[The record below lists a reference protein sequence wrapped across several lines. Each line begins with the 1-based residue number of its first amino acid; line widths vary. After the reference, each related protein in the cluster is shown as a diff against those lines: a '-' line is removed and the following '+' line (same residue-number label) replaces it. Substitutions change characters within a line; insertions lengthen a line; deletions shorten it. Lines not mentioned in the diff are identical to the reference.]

1 VTSTKSLC
9 LSPCRNACG
18 ISTREIWPCC
28 PCRED
33 PRRPPSSACHH
44 FHHCCVRVID
54 PSPRA
59 AQQQQPR
66 PRPFRRAASQA
77 GRRRH
82 RRPPAVC
89 VVPSSDLMMR
99 LLHFVGVLCSSSA
112 VASAQPGMTGGM
124 PPPVRPPLARPCMH
138 LSLHPPHSFS
148 ATTTCE
154 SCHRPVT
161 TYAAS

>member
-1 VTSTKSLC
+1 MQARSIAG
-9 LSPCRNACG
+9 RQ
-18 ISTREIWPCC
+18 
-28 PCRED
+28 
-33 PRRPPSSACHH
+33 
-44 FHHCCVRVID
+44 
-54 PSPRA
+54 
-59 AQQQQPR
+59 AQ
-66 PRPFRRAASQA
+66 ASQA
-77 GRRRH
+77 AAPAAAG
-82 RRPPAVC
+82 PAVC